1 MLQLPLIT
9 EIAIWIKVAAV
20 ICGLLALPLLIG
32 TRKRHG
38 FDKNDITA
46 IALIALGFFLHGGIE
61 TVLRLS
67 PHDTFSGYVGGWD
80 GGPDADRSSLYLS
93 DLGFPRK
100 SESNSG
106 DVPSANLFTLRYRR
120 NLIPLSFWNSNEDLF
135 TKCEYRRWDRQ
146 ITQIDARPV
155 PGASELTAW
164 HWTSPAEGR
173 FWFLM
178 ETLSA
183 LFVVSV
189 CFVWFRAISKSTAPR
204 PSVWVRAFPNRCAIR
219 IYLAVLVP
227 LVAWVIFVRGSDRLF
242 QYRAEVLLHRI
253 QSLELRK
260 STWQDAERI
269 RDEYP
274 GHIQQLGRGPCD
286 SSRCNF
292 SIEISHSSGL
302 LGLPD
307 KFWKRIWNV
316 AWNLAG
322 GRWTEISASVTIR
335 NGVVL
340 GKSFHVIVPHRE
352 GYALIADAATVRGF
366 GLQGRR
372 LNLGTNNLVYG
383 RPGGCEICQ
392 ALWARL
398 TPFANTADMRDAFD
412 FDLSCI
418 GGTLR
423 ACTSV
428 ARLMPTAGRYVY
440 GDLSSEDHLPP
451 EPPPWA
457 PDIVRR
463 LGRDACRVGLI
474 EVIRVH
480 SADTTNTMDSAPRVS
495 FKLLETLKDN
505 VIHDA
510 RRDYGCSTTPLKQR
524 NEARFL
530 SFGSGVTPPNSGDRV
545 IGFWEDD
552 NDVRVFLPVTSE
564 ITAEVQ
570 KGIAEDTVDLR

>member
-9 EIAIWIKVAAV
+9 QIAIWIKVAAV
-20 ICGLLALPLLIG
+20 ICGLLALPLLVG
-32 TRKRHG
+32 TRRKRTPN
-38 FDKNDITA
+38 KNDIAA
-46 IALIALGFFLHGGIE
+46 IALIAFGFFLQGGVE
-61 TVLRLS
+61 AVLRFS
-67 PHDTFSGYVGGWD
+67 PQDMFGGYVLGWTGGRD
-80 GGPDADRSSLYLS
+80 EQHSSLFLY
-93 DLGFPRK
+93 DLGFPPRDEA
-100 SESNSG
+100 SFPE
-106 DVPSANLFTLRYRR
+106 AQRQNLFVARSRR
-120 NLIPLSFWNSNEDLF
+120 NLIPSSFWDSNGKLL

-146 ITQIDARPV
+146 ITKIDALPV
-155 PGASELTAW
+155 PGANELTAW
-164 HWTSPAEGR
+164 HWASHAEGR
-173 FWFLM
+173 FWFLV

-183 LFVVSV
+183 LFVLCV
-189 CFVWFRAISKSTAPR
+189 CIVWFRPSLKSAAL
-204 PSVWVRAFPNRCAIR
+204 PSSLSVRAFPNRWAIR
-219 IYLAVLVP
+219 IYLAVLVL
-227 LVAWVIFVRGSDRLF
+227 LVAWVIFVRASGRIF
-242 QYRAEVLLHRI
+242 QYKGEVLLHRV
-253 QSLELRK
+253 QTLELRK
-260 STWQDAERI
+260 STWQDAEML
-269 RDEYP
+269 RDEYS
-274 GHIQQLGRGPCD
+274 GHVQQLGRGPCD
-286 SSRCNF
+286 SSRCDF
-292 SIEISHSSGL
+292 RIELSHSSGL
-302 LGLPD
+302 LRSPD

-322 GRWTEISASVTIR
+322 GRWTEINASVTVR
-335 NGVVL
+335 NRVVL

-392 ALWARL
+392 ALWARV
-398 TPFANTADMRDAFD
+398 TPFGNTAEMRDAFD

-428 ARLMPTAGRYVY
+428 ASLMPTAGRYVY

-474 EVIRVH
+474 EVTRVR
-480 SADTTNTMDSAPRVS
+480 SADPTSAMDSAPRVS
-495 FKLLETLKDN
+495 FKVLETLKDN
-505 VIHDA
+505 VIHDT

-530 SFGSGVTPPNSGDRV
+530 SFDSGVTPPRAGDHV

-552 NDVRVFLPVTSE
+552 SDVRAFLPFTSE
-564 ITAEVQ
+564 MMAEVQ
-570 KGIAEDTVDLR
+570 KGIAEDTIDLR